1 MPEKVNITLDRP
13 SGVYFAGERVSG
25 KVKIHDN
32 SRNGAFYVSFPNEI
46 IQSLSRETYL
56 IKLFTHTI

>member
-1 MPEKVNITLDRP
+1 MPEKVNIKLDRP

-46 IQSLSRETYL
+46 QSLSRETY
-56 IKLFTHTI
+56 